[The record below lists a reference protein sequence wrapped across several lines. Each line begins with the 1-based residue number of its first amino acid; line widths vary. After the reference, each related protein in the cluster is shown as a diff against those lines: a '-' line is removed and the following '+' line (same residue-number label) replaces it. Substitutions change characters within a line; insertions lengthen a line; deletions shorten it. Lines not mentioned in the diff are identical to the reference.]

1 MAGDANTDGK
11 NRSALGKFWQRRW
24 QLVIPEILCGKN
36 WGEGK
41 QMIYSLRKK
50 CGWQEM
56 WGRGC

>member
-24 QLVIPEILCGKN
+24 QLVTPEILCGKN

-41 QMIYSLRKK
+41 QMI
-50 CGWQEM
+50 
-56 WGRGC
+56 